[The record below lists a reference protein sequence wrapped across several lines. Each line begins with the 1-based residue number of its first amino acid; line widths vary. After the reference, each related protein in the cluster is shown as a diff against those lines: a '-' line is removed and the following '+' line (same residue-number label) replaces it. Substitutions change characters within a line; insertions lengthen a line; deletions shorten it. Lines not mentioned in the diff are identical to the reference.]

1 MIKFSTGKAHLI
13 KRFFQAL
20 AQKFFESPKYLQTSS
35 KNSDWMTSPFP
46 RSKGVG
52 GVILALNNWGLL

>member
-20 AQKFFESPKYLQTSS
+20 AQKFFKLPKNLVNNS
-35 KNSDWMTSPFP
+35 KKIGEWMTLP
-46 RSKGVG
+46 RQGC
-52 GVILALNNWGLL
+52 VIHESNYWGHL